1 MFTTM
6 KQTTKKQSTTT
17 FVIIIL
23 SLIIGGGLILWSYSV
38 AGKSGSAPKE
48 EIASDQ
54 GPLAGTESAYDFGE
68 VSMATGLVNHE
79 FVLRNNSS
87 APVKIGRAET
97 SCMCTT
103 VYLKTGGKEVGPF
116 GMAGHSGIGNNANLT
131 ISPSEELIVRT
142 VFDPAAHGPAGVG
155 QVERQVIL
163 EVGDTPLMLSFSAV
177 VTP

>member
-1 MFTTM
+1 M
-6 KQTTKKQSTTT
+6 KKSVKKQSTTT
-17 FVIIIL
+17 FVIITL

-48 EIASDQ
+48 EIASGQDQ
-54 GPLAGTESAYDFGE
+54 LTVTESTYDFGE
-68 VSMATGLVNHE
+68 VSMTKGSVDHE

-103 VYLKTGGKEVGPF
+103 AYLASGGKEVGPF
-116 GMAGHSGIGNNANLT
+116 GMAGHGGIGNNANLT
-131 ISPSEELIVRT
+131 ISPGEELIVRT

-155 QVERQVIL
+155 SVERQIVL
-163 EVGDTPLMLSFSAV
+163 KVGDAPLVLSFSAV